1 MFILCLDKEG
11 IGLWLEGKVPQR
23 PGDRL
28 MTECI
33 PQGCQACL
41 LPGDRGACNQMSGGP
56 VLPGIQRLGFV
67 LC

>member
-1 MFILCLDKEG
+1 MPQHFLECATALPKAQPSAERRRCLSCVWIKKG

-28 MTECI
+28 MIECI

-41 LPGDRGACNQMSGGP
+41 LPGDR
-56 VLPGIQRLGFV
+56 
-67 LC
+67 